1 MPFTTARPAH
11 RATTLRSVAAGLTVI
26 AAGITLAACGT
37 ADASGVRTAGAA
49 ESVAPAVPTA
59 HEDGVQDGV
68 QDGAQRVAGDTA
80 AGGADAGA
88 QGGLRADSAVEE
100 EAGVCRLDTMSVGV
114 TSVPRPADH
123 LLLEIT
129 NQSGTTCR
137 LTGFP
142 TVRFDDVGQA
152 VPGAADTRPQTAV
165 TLAPG
170 ESGYA
175 GLTTSAADDP
185 ADGRKATGLAVS
197 LHGGDGRRSV
207 DLPGDSVEVG
217 RGAEVGYWQ
226 SDASDA
232 LLW

>member
-1 MPFTTARPAH
+1 MPLTTARLAH
-11 RATTLRSVAAGLTVI
+11 RAGTLRSVAAGLTVV

-49 ESVAPAVPTA
+49 ESIAPAVPAVPAA
-59 HEDGVQDGV
+59 HEDGL
-68 QDGAQRVAGDTA
+68 QDGAQRAAGDTA

-88 QGGLRADSAVEE
+88 QGGLRADSGAER

-114 TSVPRPADH
+114 TSVPRPVNH
-123 LLLEIT
+123 LLLEVT

-142 TVRFDDVGQA
+142 SVRFGAASPA
-152 VPGAADTRPQTAV
+152 VPEAADTRPQTVV

-185 ADGRKATGLAVS
+185 ADSRKATGLTVS
-197 LHGGDGRRSV
+197 LPGEDGRRSV

>member
-1 MPFTTARPAH
+1 MPLTTARLAH
-11 RATTLRSVAAGLTVI
+11 RAGTLRSVAAGLTVV

-49 ESVAPAVPTA
+49 ESVAPAVPAA
-59 HEDGVQDGV
+59 HEDGL
-68 QDGAQRVAGDTA
+68 QDGARRAGRDTPTG
-80 AGGADAGA
+80 GGADAGA
-88 QGGLRADSAVEE
+88 QGGLRADSAAEGT
-100 EAGVCRLDTMSVGV
+100 AGACRLDTMSVRV
-114 TSVPRPADH
+114 TSVPRPANH

-129 NQSGTTCR
+129 NQSGAACR

-142 TVRFDDVGQA
+142 AVRFDDA
-152 VPGAADTRPQTAV
+152 DPALPEAADTRPQSVV

-175 GLTTSAADDP
+175 GLTTSAADGP
-185 ADGRKATGLAVS
+185 ADGRKATGLTVS
-197 LHGGDGRRSV
+197 LPGADYRRTV

-232 LLW
+232 LIW

>member
-1 MPFTTARPAH
+1 MPLTTARLAH
-11 RATTLRSVAAGLTVI
+11 RAGTLRSVAAGLTVV

-49 ESVAPAVPTA
+49 ESIAPAVPAA
-59 HEDGVQDGV
+59 HEDGL
-68 QDGAQRVAGDTA
+68 QDGAQRAARDTV

-88 QGGLRADSAVEE
+88 QGGLRADSGAEGT
-100 EAGVCRLDTMSVGV
+100 AGVCRLDTMSVGV
-114 TSVPRPADH
+114 TSVPRPANH

-129 NQSGTTCR
+129 NQSGATCR

-142 TVRFDDVGQA
+142 AVRFDDASTA
-152 VPGAADTRPQTAV
+152 VPEAADTRPLSVV

-175 GLTTSAADDP
+175 GLTTSAAGDP
-185 ADGRKATGLAVS
+185 ADGRKATGLTVS
-197 LHGGDGRRSV
+197 LPGEDGRRAV

-232 LLW
+232 LIW

>member
-1 MPFTTARPAH
+1 MPLTTARLAH
-11 RATTLRSVAAGLTVI
+11 RAGTLRSVAAGLTVV
-26 AAGITLAACGT
+26 AAGITLVACGT
-37 ADASGVRTAGAA
+37 ADASGVRTAGGAD
-49 ESVAPAVPTA
+49 SIAPAVPAA
-59 HEDGVQDGV
+59 HEDGL
-68 QDGAQRVAGDTA
+68 QDGAQRAPRNMAAG
-80 AGGADAGA
+80 GGADAGA
-88 QGGLRADSAVEE
+88 QGGLRADSGAEG
-100 EAGVCRLDTMSVGV
+100 EAGACRLDTMSVSV
-114 TSVPRPADH
+114 TSVPRPANQ

-129 NQSGTTCR
+129 NQSGGTCR

-142 TVRFDDVGQA
+142 SVRFDDASPA
-152 VPGAADTRPQTAV
+152 VPEVADTRPQTVV

-185 ADGRKATGLAVS
+185 TDDREAAALTVS
-197 LHGGDGRRSV
+197 LHGEDARRSV

>member
-1 MPFTTARPAH
+1 MPLTTARLAH
-11 RATTLRSVAAGLTVI
+11 RTGTLRSVAAGLTVV

-49 ESVAPAVPTA
+49 ESIAPAVPAA
-59 HEDGVQDGV
+59 HEDGL
-68 QDGAQRVAGDTA
+68 QDGAQRAARDAVAG
-80 AGGADAGA
+80 GGADAGA
-88 QGGLRADSAVEE
+88 QGGLRADSGVEG

-114 TSVPRPADH
+114 TSVPRPAGH

-129 NQSGTTCR
+129 NQSGAPCR

-142 TVRFDDVGQA
+142 AVRFDEARTA
-152 VPGAADTRPQTAV
+152 VPEAVGTRPQTVV

-185 ADGRKATGLAVS
+185 ADGVEATGLTVS
-197 LHGGDGRRSV
+197 LPGEDARRSV

>member
-1 MPFTTARPAH
+1 MPLTTARLAH
-11 RATTLRSVAAGLTVI
+11 RAGTLRSVAAGLTVV

-49 ESVAPAVPTA
+49 ESVVPAVPAA
-59 HEDGVQDGV
+59 HEDGL
-68 QDGAQRVAGDTA
+68 QDGAQRAAREAV

-88 QGGLRADSAVEE
+88 QGGLRADSGAQG

-129 NQSGTTCR
+129 NQSGGTCR

-142 TVRFDDVGQA
+142 AVRFDDTSRA
-152 VPGAADTRPQTAV
+152 LPEAAGTRPQSVV

-175 GLTTSAADDP
+175 GLTTSAADAP
-185 ADGRKATGLAVS
+185 ADGVKATGLTVS
-197 LHGGDGRRSV
+197 LPGEDGRRSV

-232 LLW
+232 LIW

>member
-1 MPFTTARPAH
+1 MPLTTARLAH
-11 RATTLRSVAAGLTVI
+11 RAGTLRSVAAGLTVV

-49 ESVAPAVPTA
+49 ENVAPAVPAA
-59 HEDGVQDGV
+59 HEDGL
-68 QDGAQRVAGDTA
+68 QDGAQRAARGTV

-88 QGGLRADSAVEE
+88 QGGLRADSGAEG
-100 EAGVCRLDTMSVGV
+100 EAGACRLDTMSVSV
-114 TSVPRPADH
+114 TSVPRPSGH

-129 NQSGTTCR
+129 NQSGGTCR

-142 TVRFDDVGQA
+142 AVRFDGTGTA
-152 VPGAADTRPQTAV
+152 LPEATDTRPQSVV

-185 ADGRKATGLAVS
+185 ADGVKATGMTVS
-197 LHGGDGRRSV
+197 LPGDDDGRAV

-232 LLW
+232 LIW